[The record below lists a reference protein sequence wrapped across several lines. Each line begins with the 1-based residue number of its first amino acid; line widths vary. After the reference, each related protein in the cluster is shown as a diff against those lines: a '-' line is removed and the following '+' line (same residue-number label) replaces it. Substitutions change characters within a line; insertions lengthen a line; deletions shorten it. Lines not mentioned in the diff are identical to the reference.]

1 MIELKHVT
9 FRYENA
15 PENVYS
21 IHNINLTIQRGEC
34 VVLCGRSGCGKTT
47 ITRLINGL
55 IPHYYEGEL
64 SGFISVNGVEIRSQ
78 QLSKISQY
86 VGSVFQNPRS
96 QFFNVDTTAELAFGC
111 ENQGLPKEDVLERI
125 EEAANRF
132 SLNGLLN
139 RSIFELSGGEKQ
151 RIACASVYAVHPDI
165 FVLDEPSSNLDP
177 ASILQLKDVL
187 QKLKAEGKTL
197 VISEHRLYYLLDIAD
212 LFVWLDQGEIR
223 SVYTREEILAFSPA
237 QISAMG
243 LRALD
248 LNQVDLATESK
259 RQKHTGHEFTFQN
272 LDCKIS
278 GHSVLHIQSLRIPTG
293 EIIAVIGHNGAG
305 KSTLAG
311 CLCGIRKHTGKV
323 LYDKTEWTAKKRL
336 KESYMVMQDVNR
348 QLFTESVRDEVTLN
362 IPEEQ
367 AEQAENIL
375 RQMGINELADCHPL
389 ALSGGQKQR
398 VAIASALCA
407 AKKIL
412 IYDEPTSGL
421 DYESMRSACA
431 LIREVSKRTEL
442 SLVITHDL
450 EFIMSCCTFI
460 LHIDHGTVK
469 AFYPLDSTGKARV
482 KKEFL
487 SHKEK
492 EEEL

>member
-1 MIELKHVT
+1 MIELKQVT
-9 FRYENA
+9 FQYENA
-15 PENVYS
+15 AESLYS
-21 IHNINLTIQRGEC
+21 IRNIDLTIQKGEC

-55 IPHYYEGEL
+55 IPHYYEGKL
-64 SGFISVNGVEIRSQ
+64 SGHVSINGAEIKNQ
-78 QLSKISQY
+78 QLSKISQH

-96 QFFNVDTTAELAFGC
+96 QFFNVDTTSELAFGC
-111 ENQGLPKEDVLERI
+111 ENQGLPKEEILKRI
-125 EEAANRF
+125 EEAAKRF
-132 SLNGLLN
+132 SLNNLLN

-151 RIACASVYAVHPDI
+151 RIACASVYAVHPDV

-187 QKLKAEGKTL
+187 LKLKAEGKTL

-212 LFVWLDQGEIR
+212 RFVWLDQGEVR
-223 SVYTREEILAFSPA
+223 STYTREEFLAFSPI
-237 QISAMG
+237 QISTMG

-248 LNQVDLATESK
+248 LSQVEFGVERLEHSE
-259 RQKHTGHEFTFQN
+259 HEFLFQN
-272 LDCKIS
+272 LDCKVS
-278 GHSVLHIQSLRIPTG
+278 GHSVLHIESLRIPAR
-293 EIIAVIGHNGAG
+293 EIVAVIGHNGAG
-305 KSTLAG
+305 KSTFAG

-323 LYDKTEWTAKKRL
+323 FYDKTEWNAKKRL
-336 KESYMVMQDVNR
+336 KESYMVMQDVNH
-348 QLFTESVRDEVTLN
+348 QLFTESVQDEVTLN

-367 AEQAENIL
+367 SEQAENIL
-375 RQMGINELADCHPL
+375 KQMGIAELAECHPL

-407 AKKIL
+407 GKKIL

-421 DYESMRSACA
+421 DYESMRCACT
-431 LIREVSKRTEL
+431 LIQDTSRQAEL

-450 EFIMSCCTFI
+450 EFIMACCTCV

-469 AFYPLDSTGKARV
+469 AFYPLDSRGKARV

-487 SHKEK
+487 LHEEC